1 MMISH
6 GESVIPGVLG
16 PGPCPGL
23 VFLARVVHLK
33 DHIRLQT
40 QALGT
45 AQLRRPHHAN
55 LQLPRALA
63 SDVVDPGLDE
73 AVLTKRWVCLYR
85 FH

>member
-45 AQLRRPHHAN
+45 AQLRRPHHAD

-63 SDVVDPGLDE
+63 SNVVDSGLDE